1 MQKIFNRSLNRWEEL
16 TDDLRKDL
24 NEDIAKI
31 LINKYKKDCE
41 LAHWFVSQ
49 YYNIYKCN
57 GVYTVANYLSSDKNN
72 FVRVTKDCKTLSCNG
87 WKEYSLLTGLTGY
100 YYNSLP
106 KTSLD
111 KFDFVGKLECPK
123 RNGHYEP
130 IHFEIERSKAL
141 IKYSELKNAKWN
153 VNYYTRELE
162 RTKKKL
168 EEAMKEYEENIKF
181 YTEALIDSKNNLS
194 EKLSE
199 LGLDRQ

>member
-1 MQKIFNRSLNRWEEL
+1 
-16 TDDLRKDL
+16 
-24 NEDIAKI
+24 
-31 LINKYKKDCE
+31 
-41 LAHWFVSQ
+41 
-49 YYNIYKCN
+49 
-57 GVYTVANYLSSDKNN
+57 VYFYSS
-72 FVRVTKDCKTLSCNG
+72 R
-87 WKEYSLLTGLTGY
+87 
-100 YYNSLP
+100 P

-123 RNGHYEP
+123 RDGHYEP

-141 IKYSELKNAKWN
+141 NKYQELKNAKWN

-168 EEAMKEYEENIKF
+168 EEAMREYEANIEF

-199 LGLDRQ
+199 LGLDK